1 MARSVIEGG
10 SSKAAAARA
19 FHATPKTVAKWVARF
34 RAEGVAGLQDRSSRP
49 RSSPSQ
55 TGPAACE
62 RVEALRRQR
71 HTGEQIAAEV
81 GVSAATVSRIL
92 KRLGLNR
99 LAALEPAEPI
109 RRYERAAPGE
119 IVHIDIKKLGKFN
132 RIGHRITGGRIGQSK
147 SRRVGWEYVHLA
159 IDDHARLAYS
169 EILPDEKRTSCL
181 RFLFNALRFFRG
193 FGVRVER
200 IMTDNGSSFRSHR
213 YAKALRRLRIKH
225 LRTKP
230 YTPRTNGKAERFVQT
245 SLREWAYARA
255 YSTSQHRA
263 AELPIWLHRYNVSS
277 EHTSRYVVDAKRLC
291 WATSCS
297 AGCFEDLEDSS
308 ASLRAVEQLRSR
320 RLKTQGPSGRGWI
333 ALTSP
338 RSAASRRVRGATP
351 TTAAAWLRFSQRSSP
366 SDGLRNTGMR

>member
-71 HTGEQIAAEV
+71 YTGEQIAAEV

-147 SRRVGWEYVHLA
+147 SRRGWEYVHLA
-159 IDDHARLAYS
+159 IDDHSRLAYS

-263 AELPIWLHRYNVSS
+263 AELPIWLHRYNW
-277 EHTSRYVVDAKRLC
+277 HRPHGGIGAKPPISR
-291 WATSCS
+291 
-297 AGCFEDLEDSS
+297 
-308 ASLRAVEQLRSR
+308 
-320 RLKTQGPSGRGWI
+320 I
-333 ALTSP
+333 ALTKDN
-338 RSAASRRVRGATP
+338 V
-351 TTAAAWLRFSQRSSP
+351 LR
-366 SDGLRNTGMR
+366 LHT